1 MELENCGFRD
11 QGIKSFGF
19 GDLVIDGI
27 QGFRDL
33 EIYKIRDLEF
43 GDLRMQAYMNLWV
56 YIFMNWKI

>member
-1 MELENCGFRD
+1 MELGICGFRD

-33 EIYKIRDLEF
+33 EIYRFRDLEF
-43 GDLRMQAYMNLWV
+43 GDLGMQAYMNLGM
-56 YIFMNWKI
+56 YIFMNLEI